1 MNGEEVIE
9 KLLVDINKIN
19 NERIRKINLHLGLL
33 LLSIIIY
40 ILKAVLRGGFL
51 KLL

>member
-1 MNGEEVIE
+1 MNGEEIIE

-33 LLSIIIY
+33 LLSIIY
-40 ILKAVLRGGFL
+40 TYL
-51 KLL
+51 

>member
-1 MNGEEVIE
+1 MNGEEIIE

-40 ILKAVLRGGFL
+40 ILVLNAV
-51 KLL
+51 